1 MTAASLA
8 PEFRTR
14 RRRGT
19 RANLFGQ
26 SAEQQILR
34 HYARRGGTVL
44 QQRWRGTVGEIDL
57 VLRDGATLV
66 FVEVKAARSIDAA
79 MERLRPA
86 QVQRI
91 RATAEEY
98 LAEQPAGSLSEV
110 RFDLACCDQ
119 QGQAQIFENAFGH
132 F

>member
-1 MTAASLA
+1 MNTASLA

-14 RRRGT
+14 RRRGA

-26 SAEQQILR
+26 SAEQQVVR
-34 HYARRGGTVL
+34 HYSRNGGAIL
-44 QQRWRGTVGEIDL
+44 HQRWRGTVGEIDL
-57 VLRDGATLV
+57 IVLDGARLV

-86 QVQRI
+86 QIQRI